1 MIGFLVFL
9 ALAIGPARA
18 EETQEAAKIQ
28 RLILAVETL
37 KGAKFLRNGSEYDAR
52 AAADHLRLK
61 LKAAGQA
68 VKTADDFIRLCGA
81 RSSLTGEAYRIRFA
95 DGTVMA
101 TEVFLRKQL
110 QSPAA
115 FYPAPRE

>member
-1 MIGFLVFL
+1 MVGFLVIL

-18 EETQEAAKIQ
+18 QDTREAAKIQ
-28 RLILAVETL
+28 HLILAVETL

-95 DGTVMA
+95 DGTVTTA
-101 TEVFLRKQL
+101 EAFFRNQL
-110 QSPAA
+110 
-115 FYPAPRE
+115 